1 MKHLPKSIQKKCH
14 TDNETIHTTS
24 TISMIYEW
32 DLLVIQIIA
41 RIYSLSWYSGKTQ
54 LKTIILRLI
63 WHYCF
68 KGKRTLNLLGLR
80 TCFSDNLWHSK
91 HLIMKKKKLWNL
103 TKETIYPSSNLQIHA
118 RYMSIKSWL
127 LTFFMVLL
135 KQVLCSSMDAWIN
148 SSTWSLKSSKKV
160 VASSFF
166 FFRHDSISGFFF
178 GGSILTSA

>member
-41 RIYSLSWYSGKTQ
+41 RIYSLSWYSRKTQ

-103 TKETIYPSSNLQIHA
+103 TKETIYPSSNLQIHEHKKLTTNLF
-118 RYMSIKSWL
+118 YGFTETSFMFIHGCMNKLINMIFEIFQEGCCIFIL
-127 LTFFMVLL
+127 LL
-135 KQVLCSSMDAWIN
+135 
-148 SSTWSLKSSKKV
+148 STWLHLRFLFWWFHPHQCL
-160 VASSFF
+160 A
-166 FFRHDSISGFFF
+166 
-178 GGSILTSA
+178 L